1 MKRNTEVHSFNH
13 WRRGKAMSIIS
24 STLVSVAI
32 AKQQSERM
40 CRIQLQ
46 SVACLAVQFFPYIN
60 S

>member
-1 MKRNTEVHSFNH
+1 
-13 WRRGKAMSIIS
+13 MSIIS